1 MSAAKNRAQV
11 PAFTGCH
18 CMRLRGVP
26 LVRRSECGNV
36 KMTPRFDTGRWCG
49 GARLQCG
56 RRGGRDWLYART
68 DRSQGHNR
76 GINPLATWKCGRRG
90 GRDWLYA
97 RTDRS
102 QGHNRGINPLATWK
116 CGRRGGERLR
126 TTVVR
131 TTRRSSLPGKV
142 QVSASGDATVCGC
155 SADDAEV
162 VPPRESAGLRKRRR
176 HGVRLQCF

>member
-1 MSAAKNRAQV
+1 MSAAKHRAQV

-76 GINPLATWKCGRRG
+76 GINPLATWKCGR
-90 GRDWLYA
+90 
-97 RTDRS
+97 
-102 QGHNRGINPLATWK
+102 PM
-116 CGRRGGERLR
+116 CGRRGGHPSPGKCRSPRAETPRLA
-126 TTVVR
+126 VAVR
-131 TTRRSSLPGKV
+131 TTRRSSLPRKV
-142 QVSASGDATVCGC
+142 Q
-155 SADDAEV
+155 
-162 VPPRESAGLRKRRR
+162 GLRKRRR
-176 HGVRLQCF
+176 HGDCGGVPLACT

>member
-1 MSAAKNRAQV
+1 MGIKDPRGSAVRCGSADDAEVV
-11 PAFTGCH
+11 PPHAEVATGFTPG
-18 CMRLRGVP
+18 L
-26 LVRRSECGNV
+26 
-36 KMTPRFDTGRWCG
+36 
-49 GARLQCG
+49 
-56 RRGGRDWLYART
+56 
-68 DRSQGHNR
+68 
-76 GINPLATWKCGRRG
+76 I
-90 GRDWLYA
+90 A

-162 VPPRESAGLRKRRR
+162 VPPHAEVATGFTPGRIAAKGIIAG
-176 HGVRLQCF
+176 

>member
-49 GARLQCG
+49 GARLQ
-56 RRGGRDWLYART
+56 
-68 DRSQGHNR
+68 
-76 GINPLATWKCGRRG
+76 CGRRG